1 MTQRL
6 PLDNIRFGEAMSKD
20 EVFKQS
26 LPVIEDFTFGEK
38 VASVFD
44 DMLSRSVPFYPEMQ
58 RMIGE
63 MAVDFAV
70 EGSRIYDFGCSTGT
84 TMILL
89 DQLLRERGVTFVGI
103 DNSEEMLAKCKNK
116 LAEHGFSSK
125 VEFACA
131 DLNQGIYVEDASL
144 ALMVLTLQF
153 IRPLYRDK
161 LIRGIYEGLRENGAL
176 ILVEKV
182 LGEDSFFNRSFIK
195 YYYEFKKRNDYSEME
210 ISQKR
215 EALENVLI
223 PYRLKE
229 NLEML
234 ELAGFKCVDVFFKWY
249 NFAGIVAVKR

>member
-1 MTQRL
+1 
-6 PLDNIRFGEAMSKD
+6 MSRD

-26 LPVIEDFTFGEK
+26 VSVIEDFNFGEK
-38 VASVFD
+38 VAEVFD
-44 DMLSRSVPFYPEMQ
+44 DMLTRSVPFYPEMQ

-84 TMILL
+84 TLIHL
-89 DQLLRERGVTFVGI
+89 DQLLKEREITFVGV
-103 DNSEEMLAKCKNK
+103 DNSDEMLAKCRRKMT
-116 LAEHGFSSK
+116 EHGFSSNF
-125 VEFACA
+125 ELTCA

-153 IRPLYRDK
+153 IRPLHRDK
-161 LIRGIYEGLRENGAL
+161 LIRGIYDGLRENGAL

-182 LGEDSFFNRSFIK
+182 LGEDSFFNRSFIR
-195 YYYEFKKRNDYSEME
+195 YYYEFKKRNGYSEME

-223 PYRLKE
+223 PYRLVE

-234 ELAGFKCVDVFFKWY
+234 THVGFRCVDVFFKWY

>member
-1 MTQRL
+1 M
-6 PLDNIRFGEAMSKD
+6 AKD
-20 EVFKQS
+20 EVFSQS
-26 LPVIEDFTFGEK
+26 LSAIEDFKFGEK
-38 VASVFD
+38 VATVFD

-58 RMIGE
+58 RIIGE
-63 MAVDFAV
+63 MAGDFAV

-84 TMILL
+84 TLIHL
-89 DQLLRERGVTFVGI
+89 DQLLRERAVTFVGV
-103 DNSEEMLAKCKNK
+103 DNSEEMLEKCRQKM
-116 LAEHGFSSK
+116 AENGFSSK
-125 VEFACA
+125 VELVCT
-131 DLNQGIYVEDASL
+131 DLNQNIYVENASL

-161 LIRGIYEGLRENGAL
+161 LMRGIYEGLRENGAL
-176 ILVEKV
+176 ILIEKV
-182 LGEDSFFNRSFIK
+182 LGEDSFFNRAFIK
-195 YYYEFKKRNDYSEME
+195 YYYEFKKRNGYSELE

-234 ELAGFKCVDVFFKWY
+234 EHAGFQCVDVFFKWY